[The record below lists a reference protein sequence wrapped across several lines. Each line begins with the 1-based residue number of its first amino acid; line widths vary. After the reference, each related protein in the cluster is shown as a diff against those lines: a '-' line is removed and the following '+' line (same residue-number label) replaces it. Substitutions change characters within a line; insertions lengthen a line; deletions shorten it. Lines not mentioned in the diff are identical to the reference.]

1 MDKNLVEARVAIYC
15 RLSQEDKNKK
25 TKDSDSESIK
35 NQKIML
41 MEYAR
46 EKEWKIVGVFVDE
59 DWAGMNEKRPA
70 YNKVLE
76 LASNGEID
84 IILCK
89 SLNRFTR
96 DSIVVEKYVLEKF
109 DEWDVRFIG
118 LVDNV
123 DTKTTGNRKT
133 IQINALMNQW
143 YIEDMSDS
151 IKAALTTK
159 RKNGEYIGSTALY
172 GYLKDPNNKGHLI
185 IDPVASE
192 VVKEIFRLYSEGN
205 SKTSIARILNDR
217 GIPNPTKY
225 KIEQGIFKGLQEYN
239 LSSMWKYFSIS
250 NILQNEMYIGNMV
263 QGKYGS
269 VSFRTKK
276 NRPKSKKDWI
286 IVEGTHEAIIDKE
299 LWNKVLKM
307 RSERHRAYATGEIG
321 IFSGKCRCEYCNA
334 SMKSMKSHGNR
345 YFRCNTKYISSGSCI
360 GSFISEKRL
369 IQFVLKE
376 VNSLGEKHLEIKETF
391 DEIVELSRAMVDNLI
406 DFIIIG
412 KKHVKIHWKI

>member
-1 MDKNLVEARVAIYC
+1 MDKRLDKDRVAIYC

-46 EKEWKIVGVFVDE
+46 EKGWKIVGIFVDE
-59 DWAGMNEKRPA
+59 DWAGMNEKRPG
-70 YNKVLE
+70 YNEILQ

-172 GYLKDPNNKGHLI
+172 GYLKDPNNKGHLV

-217 GIPNPTKY
+217 GIPNPTQY
-225 KIEQGIFKGLQEYN
+225 KIEHGFLNGFKKNNMNSQ
-239 LSSMWKYFSIS
+239 WKYFSIS
-250 NILQNEMYIGNMV
+250 NILSNEMYIGNMV

-276 NRPKSKKDWI
+276 NKPKSKEDWI
-286 IVEGTHEAIIDKE
+286 IVKGTHEAIIDKE
-299 LWNKVLKM
+299 LWNRVLKM
-307 RSERHRAYATGEIG
+307 RNERHRTYKTGEIG

-345 YFRCNTKYISSGSCI
+345 YFRCNTKYISSGGCI
-360 GSFISEKRL
+360 GSFISEKSL
-369 IQFVLKE
+369 MQFVLKE
-376 VNSLGEKHLEIKETF
+376 VNSLREEHLKIKKSS
-391 DEIVELSRAMVDNLI
+391 DGVVELSRLMVEDLI

-412 KKHVKIHWKI
+412 KKQVKIRWKK

>member
-1 MDKNLVEARVAIYC
+1 MYKKLGKNRVAIYC

-25 TKDSDSESIK
+25 TKDLDSESIK
-35 NQKIML
+35 NQRSML
-41 MEYAR
+41 TEYAN
-46 EKEWKIVGVFVDE
+46 EKNWEIVGVFIDE
-59 DWAGMNEKRPA
+59 DWAGMNEKRPG
-70 YNKVLE
+70 YNEVLQ

-96 DSIVVEKYVLEKF
+96 DSVVVEKYVLEKF

-151 IKAALTTK
+151 IKSALTTK

-225 KIEQGIFKGLQEYN
+225 KIEHGFLKELKKN
-239 LSSMWKYFSIS
+239 NMSSQWKYFSIS
-250 NILQNEMYIGNMV
+250 NILSNEMYIGNMV

-276 NRPKSKKDWI
+276 NKPKSKEDWI
-286 IVEGTHEAIIDKE
+286 IVKGTHEAIIDKK

-307 RSERHRAYATGEIG
+307 RNERHRANVNGEIG

-345 YFRCNTKYISSGSCI
+345 YFRCNTKYISSGGCI
-360 GSFISEKRL
+360 GSFISEKSL
-369 IQFVLKE
+369 MQFVLKE
-376 VNSLGEKHLEIKETF
+376 VNSLREEHLKIKKTY
-391 DEIVELSRAMVDNLI
+391 DEAIELSRSMVEDLI

-412 KKHVKIHWKI
+412 KKQLKIHWKI